1 MAQMPLDAIPTE
13 LKEQIAMAL
22 DPSSISNLRLT
33 NSRMERA
40 AHYAFKMIV
49 FAHFIMSA
57 TKSAFEHLYTAVR
70 SIYGSAIQSI
80 TIRMSGFE
88 PGNSG
93 LYNSIRKVFDT
104 LSNRNQ
110 QVKLKISVNAMSR
123 TNDHQHELRTLAI
136 YEFCHRWGTA
146 LRILNSPLILDLPSP
161 FERTSLSPLRSTLFS
176 AISRLTAFHDT
187 TITFETQSAFTHVNY
202 NVTTKTLTLEGL
214 EVYHFHELQH
224 FFRLID
230 FGRLSIDN
238 SVVNAGGMI
247 GFLGYNEENLEAVEI
262 KKSLVYKRWSD
273 GDLGFSSWR
282 LPINVLAT
290 LPVLDQYLLE
300 DLWNEDYREPAWLLG
315 DPQLEPQIPCFSTYD
330 RHITIVNQR
339 RLAAEID

>member
-1 MAQMPLDAIPTE
+1 MPLDAIPTE

-70 SIYGSAIQSI
+70 IIYGFAIQSI

-93 LYNSIRKVFDT
+93 LYNAIRKVFDT

-110 QVKLKISVNAMSR
+110 QVKLKISVNAMSP
-123 TNDHQHELRTLAI
+123 TDDHQHELRNLAI
-136 YEFCHRWGTA
+136 YEFCHRWGAA
-146 LRILNSPLILDLPSP
+146 LKILKSPLILDLPSP
-161 FERTSLSPLRSTLFS
+161 PERTSLSPSRSTLFS
-176 AISRLTAFHDT
+176 TISPLTAFHDI
-187 TITFETQSAFTHVNY
+187 TITFEDQSASTRVNY

-214 EVYHFHELQH
+214 EVHHFYELQH

-230 FGRLSIDN
+230 FRRLSIHN
-238 SVVNAGGMI
+238 SVVDASGMI
-247 GFLGYNEENLEAVEI
+247 GLLGYNDENIEVIEI
-262 KKSLVYKRWSD
+262 KNTLIYERWSD
-273 GDLGFSSWR
+273 GELGFSSWR
-282 LPINVLAT
+282 LPIGALTAMPR
-290 LPVLDQYLLE
+290 LGHCLLE
-300 DLWNEDYREPAWLLG
+300 DLWREDINTPSWLLESAEI
-315 DPQLEPQIPCFSTYD
+315 EPQVARFSAHDHHDTV
-330 RHITIVNQR
+330 IGLR
-339 RLAAEID
+339 RLSVDID